1 MHRRIGRIACHTVQG
16 TCYNVSRIGTY
27 ANAGP
32 EGQKKKKKAI
42 VLSHTTL
49 YIVYV
54 DITREIR
61 Y

>member
-1 MHRRIGRIACHTVQG
+1 MHRRIERIACHTVQG

-27 ANAGP
+27 ANVGS
-32 EGQKKKKKAI
+32 EGKKKKAI
-42 VLSHTTL
+42 VPSHTTL
-49 YIVYV
+49 YIVYA